1 MYDADMYGR
10 VFNSDKS
17 FVAPESPILSG
28 SDDHSDPAVA
38 FDTDNNRFLVA
49 WSDSD
54 RGDNIHAQ
62 LVSAPQTL
70 TILP

>member
-1 MYDADMYGR
+1 MYGR
-10 VFNSDKS
+10 LFNADKS
-17 FVAPESPILSG
+17 FVAPESPIASG

-54 RGDNIHAQ
+54 RGDNIHAPF
-62 LVSAPQTL
+62 VSAQQTL